1 MQCVFIQLQCEIGKT
16 YEVAEAI
23 VDREFHSEIYSTSGN
38 FDLLIKAY
46 VPDEDDIGRFVDTNL
61 SGIDGIVRSYTTLT
75 FKAF

>member
-16 YEVAEAI
+16 YDVAEAI
-23 VDREFHSEIYSTSGN
+23 VFREFHSEIYSTSGN

-46 VPDEDDIGRFVDTNL
+46 VPDGDDIGRFVDVNL

>member
-1 MQCVFIQLQCEIGKT
+1 MQCVFIQLQCEVGQA

-38 FDLLIKAY
+38 YDLLIKAY
-46 VPDEDDIGRFVDTNL
+46 VPKDQDVGHFVQGNL
-61 SGIDGIVRSYTTLT
+61 KGIDGIVRSYTTLT

>member
-1 MQCVFIQLQCEIGKT
+1 MQCVFIQLQCDIGKT
-16 YEVAEAI
+16 YDVAEAI

-38 FDLLIKAY
+38 YDLLIKVY
-46 VPDEDDIGRFVDTNL
+46 VPDTEDIGRYVGAKL

>member
-1 MQCVFIQLQCEIGKT
+1 MQCVFIQLQCDIGKT
-16 YEVAEAI
+16 YDVAEAI

-46 VPDEDDIGRFVDTNL
+46 VPDDEDIGRFVDTNL
-61 SGIDGIVRSYTTLT
+61 GGIDGIVRSYTTLT

>member
-1 MQCVFIQLQCEIGKT
+1 MQCVFIQLQCEIGET
-16 YEVAEAI
+16 YDVAEAI

-38 FDLLIKAY
+38 YDLLIKVY
-46 VPDEDDIGRFVDTNL
+46 VPDGEDIGRFVNQHL